1 MSFFNEKIKYLLL
14 FKKKG
19 GDKSLAGDQVVVE
32 LEDEY
37 NQIVQDNK

>member
-1 MSFFNEKIKYLLL
+1 MKKLNIYYYLKKI
-14 FKKKG
+14 G
-19 GDKSLAGDQVVVE
+19 GEKSLAGDQVVVE